1 MIGNILVTKHAIE
14 QLKKRIIKDVNLN
27 DSLANQKVIKL
38 FKRAKYVGDNQ
49 NGILFRNS
57 NKRVEFIVK
66 QGKIITLFPIK
77 LRSLK

>member
-1 MIGNILVTKHAIE
+1 MTGNITVTKHALG
-14 QLKKRIIKDVNLN
+14 QFKKRIIKDVNLN

-38 FKRAKYVGDNQ
+38 FSQAKYVGDNQ

-66 QGKIITLFPIK
+66 QRKIVTLFPI
-77 LRSLK
+77 RRLK